1 MMKQLRKVLSILCAI
16 ALLISGMTFALAED
30 TEAEA
35 PVYEEPVYEEPV
47 YEEPTYEEPAHEEPA
62 YEEPV
67 YEAPAAE
74 EPAYEAPA
82 AAEPAVEE
90 PAVEEP
96 AVEEP
101 AVEEPVVE
109 EPAAEEPAAEEPA
122 AEEPAAEE
130 PAAEDAS
137 IYNEETTDEDGLVE
151 IDDGWGYVDPEVI
164 EENTPEITDEL
175 KGIRNA
181 DLAVGQV
188 LSETLEFGDELVIR
202 LQGGNASVVTLKLYA
217 PYGASINTKVDEK
230 AVGFTPAESDD
241 PSMAMYTY
249 ELTGAAGRSF
259 EIVLSSYDT
268 VSFRLA
274 AVAEQAEEITE
285 PAEQEEE
292 LFPAEEEIETTDD
305 EPSDEYITEDTTED
319 TTEETP
325 VPTLQ
330 VSVKTYDALKVGHS
344 ISDSLISGQKAKIMV
359 KCGKNLNVALTMTAD
374 PDDVVVT
381 IDGNDAAFIPAGDGT
396 YTCILNDVAFRKFNI
411 VIAAKQD
418 LDFTL
423 SAASAGN
430 QFAEGEEEDDEEEKT
445 EDINKEE
452 TETEPAEEV
461 TEESVEEAKTAEE
474 AEKTEEPAE
483 ESEKTEETTE
493 EAAETP
499 EEKEGEEAE
508 QSEDNTEENEKMI
521 GLGCSRII
529 VTSEKGADLYAE
541 ADKEA
546 EVIGHLDTEN
556 EAWVTL
562 NEEKTWGQIFSEDEE
577 APSRFISMD
586 DAEVK
591 KTEEAKQAE
600 EPKEETTEE
609 EINPELPED
618 RSVSFTV
625 TWEENTDEVVETF
638 EGGDAEEVHTF
649 GDLAHLDAVLEGY
662 DGFVYTLQWQISE
675 DGETW
680 TDIEGANES
689 RLDVLVDEDN
699 YWMQWRVVV
708 YTDLEATKELMEAE
722 ARENNIEAE
731 EPAEE
736 EIAEPEPAA
745 DAETEVESE
754 PEPEA
759 AAEE

>member
-47 YEEPTYEEPAHEEPA
+47 YEEPAYEEPAHEEPA

-67 YEAPAAE
+67 YEEPAAE

-82 AAEPAVEE
+82 AAEPVVEE
-90 PAVEEP
+90 PVVEEPVAEEP

-137 IYNEETTDEDGLVE
+137 IYNEETADEDGLVE

-396 YTCILNDVAFRKFNI
+396 YTCILNDVAFRKFNV

-423 SAASAGN
+423 SAASAGD

-461 TEESVEEAKTAEE
+461 TEKTAEETETAEE
-474 AEKTEEPAE
+474 AEKKEEPAE
-483 ESEKTEETTE
+483 GIEKTEETTE
-493 EAAETP
+493 ETEKTEETAEETVETP
-499 EEKEGEEAE
+499 EEKEGEK
-508 QSEDNTEENEKMI
+508 TE
-521 GLGCSRII
+521 
-529 VTSEKGADLYAE
+529 
-541 ADKEA
+541 
-546 EVIGHLDTEN
+546 DTE
-556 EAWVTL
+556 
-562 NEEKTWGQIFSEDEE
+562 S
-577 APSRFISMD
+577 
-586 DAEVK
+586 
-591 KTEEAKQAE
+591 
-600 EPKEETTEE
+600 
-609 EINPELPED
+609 
-618 RSVSFTV
+618 
-625 TWEENTDEVVETF
+625 
-638 EGGDAEEVHTF
+638 
-649 GDLAHLDAVLEGY
+649 
-662 DGFVYTLQWQISE
+662 
-675 DGETW
+675 
-680 TDIEGANES
+680 
-689 RLDVLVDEDN
+689 
-699 YWMQWRVVV
+699 
-708 YTDLEATKELMEAE
+708 
-722 ARENNIEAE
+722 NI
-731 EPAEE
+731 EE
-736 EIAEPEPAA
+736 EIAEIVFEEVEYEIPVHSTLDDRSVDFGTICTLTADASEYEEAEDLSIRWYYSDDGCNTWNVVEDASETVYEYVMGASNWYYRWKAGAVVLVQVETESPEEISAEQNDDNSVETVESVESIPDEAAESAPEETVETVAEESVEPAA
-745 DAETEVESE
+745 DEGVAE
-754 PEPEA
+754 
-759 AAEE
+759 

>member
-47 YEEPTYEEPAHEEPA
+47 YEEPAYEEPAHEEPA

-82 AAEPAVEE
+82 AAEPVVEE

-274 AVAEQAEEITE
+274 AVAEHAEEITE

-305 EPSDEYITEDTTED
+305 ELSDEYITEDTTED

-423 SAASAGN
+423 SAASAGD

-452 TETEPAEEV
+452 TEIEPAEEV
-461 TEESVEEAKTAEE
+461 TEKTAEETETAEE
-474 AEKTEEPAE
+474 AEKKEEPAE
-483 ESEKTEETTE
+483 GIEKTEETTE
-493 EAAETP
+493 ETEKTEETAEETVETP

-508 QSEDNTEENEKMI
+508 QAEDN
-521 GLGCSRII
+521 
-529 VTSEKGADLYAE
+529 
-541 ADKEA
+541 
-546 EVIGHLDTEN
+546 
-556 EAWVTL
+556 
-562 NEEKTWGQIFSEDEE
+562 
-577 APSRFISMD
+577 
-586 DAEVK
+586 
-591 KTEEAKQAE
+591 
-600 EPKEETTEE
+600 KEETIEE

-618 RSVSFTV
+618 RSVSFTIS
-625 TWEENTDEVVETF
+625 WDDSEEAIEDF
-638 EGGDAEEVHTF
+638 EEESAEEELHTF
-649 GDLAHLDAVLEGY
+649 GDIAHLDAVLEGY

-675 DGETW
+675 DGLTW
-680 TDIEGANES
+680 TDIEGATES
-689 RLDVLVDEDN
+689 RLDVLVDENN
-699 YWMQWRVVV
+699 YQMQWRVVV

-722 ARENNIEAE
+722 ARENNTEAE
-731 EPAEE
+731 EPA
-736 EIAEPEPAA
+736 
-745 DAETEVESE
+745 DAEIT
-754 PEPEA
+754 EA